1 MEWLTSLLANAPP
14 NAARVEALS
23 AAGFLLLRRG
33 EPQRA
38 RPLLEEAVSLAR
50 QLGERYLLVA
60 SLHHLGEMR
69 VQEGNTAAAKAALEE
84 SVALNT
90 GGEDWPVFWPP
101 YVALY
106 NLGEVAEIEGDP
118 LAAAAFYRRSID
130 MATEHHDSFRT
141 TPLRLLG
148 QLAIDRR
155 DYVTA
160 RELLT
165 ESLIVARDWV
175 KGWTTVPVFLSF
187 AELALADGEP
197 ERALRLCA
205 AAVGQREGLGERL
218 QRTQSSS

>member
-23 AAGFLLLRRG
+23 AAGFLLVRRG

-50 QLGERYLLVA
+50 QLGERYLLVV

-101 YVALY
+101 YVAFY
-106 NLGEVAEIEGDP
+106 NLGEVAEIERDP
-118 LAAAAFYRRSID
+118 LAAAAFYRRSMD
-130 MATEHHDSFRT
+130 TATEHHDSFRT
-141 TPLRLLG
+141 SPPRLLG
-148 QLAIDRR
+148 QRTSQRGPGL
-155 DYVTA
+155 
-160 RELLT
+160 
-165 ESLIVARDWV
+165 
-175 KGWTTVPVFLSF
+175 
-187 AELALADGEP
+187 
-197 ERALRLCA
+197 RASR
-205 AAVGQREGLGERL
+205 
-218 QRTQSSS
+218 